1 LYLFL
6 VGDVVL
12 NCLLSC
18 LDFLVLKWY
27 RYAAMKTAMPTRAA
41 GLDICL
47 DIKLPIFQT
56 NDFAIK
62 NQKTAQCQVKK
73 VIIKNLKISYIR
85 NVNLRHT
92 LPI

>member
-1 LYLFL
+1 MGEGEVVVAEAGDLLGLFL

-18 LDFLVLKWY
+18 LDFLVLMWY

-47 DIKLPIFQT
+47 DMKLPIFS
-56 NDFAIK
+56 
-62 NQKTAQCQVKK
+62 NQ
-73 VIIKNLKISYIR
+73 
-85 NVNLRHT
+85 
-92 LPI
+92 